1 MGFSPR
7 GLRGSGMSQ
16 RIRDQIVEQVD
27 RLNDPQQRQL
37 LEFARRLAAPAA
49 VPGRDLLRF
58 SGTIDPGD
66 LEAMQK
72 AIEDGCE
79 KVDSSGW

>member
-1 MGFSPR
+1 
-7 GLRGSGMSQ
+7 MSQ
-16 RIRDQIVEQVD
+16 KIRDQIVEQVD

-58 SGTIDPGD
+58 SGSIDQGGSGSHAEGD
-66 LEAMQK
+66 RGRLRK
-72 AIEDGCE
+72 G
-79 KVDSSGW
+79 

>member
-1 MGFSPR
+1 
-7 GLRGSGMSQ
+7 MSQ
-16 RIRDQIVEQVD
+16 RIKDQIVEQVD

-37 LEFARRLAAPAA
+37 LEFARRLAAPTS

-58 SGTIDPGD
+58 SGSIDPGD

>member
-1 MGFSPR
+1 
-7 GLRGSGMSQ
+7 MSQ

-27 RLNDPQQRQL
+27 RPNDPQQRQL
-37 LEFARRLAAPAA
+37 LEFARRLAARAA
-49 VPGRDLLRF
+49 VPSRDLLRF
-58 SGTIDPGD
+58 SGSIDPGD

>member
-1 MGFSPR
+1 
-7 GLRGSGMSQ
+7 MSQ
-16 RIRDQIVEQVD
+16 KIRDQILEQVD

-37 LEFARRLAAPAA
+37 LEFARRLAALAA

-58 SGTIDPGD
+58 SGSIDQGD
-66 LEAMQK
+66 LEAMRR

-79 KVDSSGW
+79 KVDRDA

>member
-1 MGFSPR
+1 
-7 GLRGSGMSQ
+7 MSEKV
-16 RIRDQIVEQVD
+16 RDQIVEQVD

-58 SGTIDPGD
+58 SGSIDAGD

-79 KVDSSGW
+79 RVNPHAC

>member
-1 MGFSPR
+1 
-7 GLRGSGMSQ
+7 MSQ
-16 RIRDQIVEQVD
+16 KIRDQILEQVD

-58 SGTIDPGD
+58 SGSIDQED
-66 LEAMQK
+66 LEAMRR

-79 KVDSSGW
+79 KVDQDA

>member
-1 MGFSPR
+1 
-7 GLRGSGMSQ
+7 MSQ
-16 RIRDQIVEQVD
+16 KIRDQILEQVD
-27 RLNDPQQRQL
+27 RLNDPQQGQL
-37 LEFARRLAAPAA
+37 LEFAWRLAAPAA

-58 SGTIDPGD
+58 SGSIDQGD

-79 KVDSSGW
+79 KVDQDA

>member
-1 MGFSPR
+1 
-7 GLRGSGMSQ
+7 MSQ
-16 RIRDQIVEQVD
+16 MIRDQIVEQID

-37 LEFARRLAAPAA
+37 LEFARRLATSAA
-49 VPGRDLLRF
+49 VPGQNLLRF
-58 SGTIDPGD
+58 SGSIDPGD
-66 LEAMQK
+66 LEAMQQ

>member
-1 MGFSPR
+1 
-7 GLRGSGMSQ
+7 MSQ
-16 RIRDQIVEQVD
+16 KIRDQIVEQVD

-37 LEFARRLAAPAA
+37 LEFARRLAGPAA

-58 SGTIDPGD
+58 SGSIDQGD